1 VRECQVTIQS
11 NQDLAITLQTQ
22 TNRLLGA
29 AVQQLEETVV
39 AAGEVGGAAAGRLQ
53 QLCDE
58 LAGSLTGLMAAQDEM
73 GRRETADVATLDRL
87 VKSAAS
93 MVAAQEVAAGQPR
106 KRGADLLGREQPPHH
121 RLALSP
127 QQSKRARRGRE
138 GEEEQEEEVSP
149 PQVRQPMVRV
159 ERQSLSASQCAQLRD
174 EFAEATREEDRGE
187 RDMEEVE
194 DKEEL
199 EDTD

>member
-1 VRECQVTIQS
+1 
-11 NQDLAITLQTQ
+11 
-22 TNRLLGA
+22 
-29 AVQQLEETVV
+29 
-39 AAGEVGGAAAGRLQ
+39 
-53 QLCDE
+53 
-58 LAGSLTGLMAAQDEM
+58 MAAQDEM

-87 VKSAAS
+87 VKSASS

-106 KRGADLLGREQPPHH
+106 KRGADLLGREQPAHH

-127 QQSKRARRGRE
+127 QQSKRVRRGRE

-174 EFAEATREEDRGE
+174 EFAEATREEDREDREE
-187 RDMEEVE
+187 REEM
-194 DKEEL
+194 